1 MQYKI
6 TPKYKRQYID
16 GYSKPSYD
24 KLYVCNLGNMCSNKY
39 SKYSFGL
46 VYEFNGSRVNLIRKA
61 SLLLYMEDLEFE
73 KGFGIDFNIILK
85 DSENNTI
92 ARQVIRKKFN
102 NSDADRYISIDI
114 SNIISE
120 NLKKVSGVLVYVS
133 ANRAI
138 GIAVFAANGIEIEP
152 TICVDYSECSV
163 CPPGEQG
170 PMGPTGP
177 RGPMGPRGPR
187 GPQGLIGPKGA
198 TGAQGLVGS
207 TGATG
212 VGLDGIVG
220 FNPGNESGYSKG
232 QVVIYKGST
241 YIVKTDRPTG
251 IPGESPDYELIAA
264 AGEQGPIGPTGAT
277 GAEGLIGPTGAQGLI
292 GPTGAT
298 GVGLSGIVAFN
309 PEDEAGYRVGQV
321 VTYKG
326 STYIVNNDSPT
337 GVPGESPDY
346 QLIAAAGL
354 QGPQGLVGPTG
365 ATGAQGLIGPTGA
378 TGVQGEVGPQGPQG
392 LIGPTGPTGVGLSG
406 IVAFNPEDEA
416 GYRVGQVVTYNG
428 STYIVNN
435 DSPTGIPGESADYE
449 LIAAAG
455 LQGPQGLVG
464 PTGATGAQGLIGP
477 TGATGAQGLIG
488 QTGATGVQG
497 EIGPQGP
504 QGLVGPT
511 GVGLSGIVAFNPEDE
526 AGYSKGQVVTYK
538 GSTYIVNNDSPTG
551 VPGESP
557 DYELIAAAGLQGPQG
572 LVGPTGATGV
582 QGEIGPQGP
591 QGVVGPTGAQG
602 LIGPTGATG
611 VQGEVGPQGPQ
622 GLVGPTGATGAQ
634 GLIGP
639 TGATGAQGLIG
650 PTGAT
655 GVGLSGIVAF
665 NPEDEAGY
673 RIGQVVTYK
682 GSTYIVN
689 NDSPTGVPGESQD
702 YQLIAAAGLQGPQG
716 EIGPQGLVGPTGAT
730 GAQGLIGPTGATGVG
745 LIGPTGATGV
755 QGEIGPQGPQGLV
768 GPTGATGAQGLIGPT
783 GATGAQGLIGPT
795 GATGAQGL
803 VGPTGATG
811 AQGLIGPTGATGV
824 QGEIGP
830 QGPQGL
836 VGPTGATGAQG
847 IAGPTGATGAQGLI
861 GLQGPQGLV
870 GPTGATGAQGLIGPT
885 GATGPQGLIGPTGAT
900 GAQGIAGPTG
910 ATGAQGLIGPTG
922 ATGAQGL
929 IGPTGATGAQGLI
942 GPTGATGAQGLIGP
956 TGATGAQGLVGP
968 TGATG
973 VQGEIGPQGPQGL
986 VGPTGATG
994 AQGLIGPT
1002 GATGVGLSGI
1012 VAFNPEDEAGYRIG
1026 QVVTY
1031 KGSTYIVNN
1040 DSPTGVPGESP
1051 DYQLIAAAGLQGPQ
1065 GLVGPTGA
1073 TGAQGLI
1080 GPTGATGVA
1089 GSSAIIPYASGLPV
1103 SLTTV
1108 VGGLVGTTSLV
1119 GFGNSA
1125 TGVNIVGGVI
1135 DLTGAAG
1142 TLLNMSF
1149 SVPRAGTITSIAAY
1163 FSITAG
1169 LSLIGSTI
1177 TIKAQLYQST
1187 TPDNKF
1193 SAVSGAEVNLTLTDT
1208 ITLGAVRHGITTGLN
1223 IQVQPQTRLLLVF
1236 SATASG
1242 LSLVNTVAGYASAGV
1257 SIS

>member
-655 GVGLSGIVAF
+655 GVGL
-665 NPEDEAGY
+665 
-673 RIGQVVTYK
+673 
-682 GSTYIVN
+682 
-689 NDSPTGVPGESQD
+689 
-702 YQLIAAAGLQGPQG
+702 
-716 EIGPQGLVGPTGAT
+716 
-730 GAQGLIGPTGATGVG
+730 
-745 LIGPTGATGV
+745 IGPTGATGV

-847 IAGPTGATGAQGLI
+847 LI
-861 GLQGPQGLV
+861 
-870 GPTGATGAQGLIGPT
+870 
-885 GATGPQGLIGPTGAT
+885 
-900 GAQGIAGPTG
+900 
-910 ATGAQGLIGPTG
+910 
-922 ATGAQGL
+922 
-929 IGPTGATGAQGLI
+929 
-942 GPTGATGAQGLIGP
+942 
-956 TGATGAQGLVGP
+956 GP

-973 VQGEIGPQGPQGL
+973 VQGE
-986 VGPTGATG
+986 VGP
-994 AQGLIGPT
+994 
-1002 GATGVGLSGI
+1002 
-1012 VAFNPEDEAGYRIG
+1012 
-1026 QVVTY
+1026 
-1031 KGSTYIVNN
+1031 
-1040 DSPTGVPGESP
+1040 
-1051 DYQLIAAAGLQGPQ
+1051 QGPQ

>member
-138 GIAVFAANGIEIEP
+138 GIAVFSANGIEIEP
-152 TICVDYSECSV
+152 TICVDYSECSI

-198 TGAQGLVGS
+198 TGAQGLVGP

-277 GAEGLIGPTGAQGLI
+277 GAEGLRGPTGAQGLI

-309 PEDEAGYRVGQV
+309 PEDEAGYRIGQV

-435 DSPTGIPGESADYE
+435 DSPTG
-449 LIAAAG
+449 
-455 LQGPQGLVG
+455 
-464 PTGATGAQGLIGP
+464 
-477 TGATGAQGLIG
+477 
-488 QTGATGVQG
+488 
-497 EIGPQGP
+497 
-504 QGLVGPT
+504 
-511 GVGLSGIVAFNPEDE
+511 
-526 AGYSKGQVVTYK
+526 
-538 GSTYIVNNDSPTG
+538 

-557 DYELIAAAGLQGPQG
+557 
-572 LVGPTGATGV
+572 
-582 QGEIGPQGP
+582 
-591 QGVVGPTGAQG
+591 
-602 LIGPTGATG
+602 
-611 VQGEVGPQGPQ
+611 
-622 GLVGPTGATGAQ
+622 
-634 GLIGP
+634 
-639 TGATGAQGLIG
+639 
-650 PTGAT
+650 
-655 GVGLSGIVAF
+655 
-665 NPEDEAGY
+665 
-673 RIGQVVTYK
+673 
-682 GSTYIVN
+682 
-689 NDSPTGVPGESQD
+689 D
-702 YQLIAAAGLQGPQG
+702 YQLIAAAGL
-716 EIGPQGLVGPTGAT
+716 
-730 GAQGLIGPTGATGVG
+730 
-745 LIGPTGATGV
+745 
-755 QGEIGPQGPQGLV
+755 
-768 GPTGATGAQGLIGPT
+768 
-783 GATGAQGLIGPT
+783 
-795 GATGAQGL
+795 
-803 VGPTGATG
+803 
-811 AQGLIGPTGATGV
+811 
-824 QGEIGP
+824 

-956 TGATGAQGLVGP
+956 TGATGAQGLIGP

-973 VQGEIGPQGPQGL
+973 VQGEIGPQGLQGL

-1073 TGAQGLI
+1073 TGAQGIAGPTGATGAQGLIGLQGPQGLVGPTGATGAQGLI
-1080 GPTGATGVA
+1080 GPTGATG
-1089 GSSAIIPYASGLPV
+1089 PQGLIGP
-1103 SLTTV
+1103 T
-1108 VGGLVGTTSLV
+1108 G
-1119 GFGNSA
+1119 A
-1125 TGVNIVGGVI
+1125 TGAQGIAGP
-1135 DLTGAAG
+1135 TGATGAQG
-1142 TLLNMSF
+1142 
-1149 SVPRAGTITSIAAY
+1149 
-1163 FSITAG
+1163 
-1169 LSLIGSTI
+1169 LIGPT
-1177 TIKAQLYQST
+1177 
-1187 TPDNKF
+1187 
-1193 SAVSGAEVNLTLTDT
+1193 
-1208 ITLGAVRHGITTGLN
+1208 
-1223 IQVQPQTRLLLVF
+1223 
-1236 SATASG
+1236 
-1242 LSLVNTVAGYASAGV
+1242 
-1257 SIS
+1257 

>member
-120 NLKKVSGVLVYVS
+120 NLKKVSGILVYVS

-138 GIAVFAANGIEIEP
+138 GIAVFSANGIEIEP
-152 TICVDYSECSV
+152 TICVDYSECSI

-198 TGAQGLVGS
+198 TGAQGLVGP

-232 QVVIYKGST
+232 QVIIYKGST

-277 GAEGLIGPTGAQGLI
+277 GAEGLIGPTG
-292 GPTGAT
+292 PT

-309 PEDEAGYRVGQV
+309 PEDEEGYRVGQV

-326 STYIVNNDSPT
+326 STYIV
-337 GVPGESPDY
+337 
-346 QLIAAAGL
+346 
-354 QGPQGLVGPTG
+354 
-365 ATGAQGLIGPTGA
+365 
-378 TGVQGEVGPQGPQG
+378 
-392 LIGPTGPTGVGLSG
+392 
-406 IVAFNPEDEA
+406 
-416 GYRVGQVVTYNG
+416 
-428 STYIVNN
+428 
-435 DSPTGIPGESADYE
+435 
-449 LIAAAG
+449 
-455 LQGPQGLVG
+455 
-464 PTGATGAQGLIGP
+464 
-477 TGATGAQGLIG
+477 
-488 QTGATGVQG
+488 
-497 EIGPQGP
+497 
-504 QGLVGPT
+504 
-511 GVGLSGIVAFNPEDE
+511 
-526 AGYSKGQVVTYK
+526 K
-538 GSTYIVNNDSPTG
+538 NDSPTG

-665 NPEDEAGY
+665 NPEDESGY
-673 RIGQVVTYK
+673 SKGQVVTYK

-689 NDSPTGVPGESQD
+689 NDSPTGVPGESPD
-702 YQLIAAAGLQGPQG
+702 YELIAAA
-716 EIGPQGLVGPTGAT
+716 
-730 GAQGLIGPTGATGVG
+730 
-745 LIGPTGATGV
+745 
-755 QGEIGPQGPQGLV
+755 
-768 GPTGATGAQGLIGPT
+768 
-783 GATGAQGLIGPT
+783 
-795 GATGAQGL
+795 
-803 VGPTGATG
+803 
-811 AQGLIGPTGATGV
+811 
-824 QGEIGP
+824 
-830 QGPQGL
+830 
-836 VGPTGATGAQG
+836 
-847 IAGPTGATGAQGLI
+847 

-870 GPTGATGAQGLIGPT
+870 GPTGAQGL
-885 GATGPQGLIGPTGAT
+885 L
-900 GAQGIAGPTG
+900 
-910 ATGAQGLIGPTG
+910 
-922 ATGAQGL
+922 
-929 IGPTGATGAQGLI
+929 
-942 GPTGATGAQGLIGP
+942 
-956 TGATGAQGLVGP
+956 
-968 TGATG
+968 
-973 VQGEIGPQGPQGL
+973 
-986 VGPTGATG
+986 GPTGATG

-1012 VAFNPEDEAGYRIG
+1012 VAFNPEDEAGYRVG

-1031 KGSTYIVNN
+1031 
-1040 DSPTGVPGESP
+1040 
-1051 DYQLIAAAGLQGPQ
+1051 
-1065 GLVGPTGA
+1065 
-1073 TGAQGLI
+1073 
-1080 GPTGATGVA
+1080 
-1089 GSSAIIPYASGLPV
+1089 
-1103 SLTTV
+1103 
-1108 VGGLVGTTSLV
+1108 
-1119 GFGNSA
+1119 
-1125 TGVNIVGGVI
+1125 
-1135 DLTGAAG
+1135 
-1142 TLLNMSF
+1142 
-1149 SVPRAGTITSIAAY
+1149 
-1163 FSITAG
+1163 
-1169 LSLIGSTI
+1169 
-1177 TIKAQLYQST
+1177 
-1187 TPDNKF
+1187 
-1193 SAVSGAEVNLTLTDT
+1193 
-1208 ITLGAVRHGITTGLN
+1208 
-1223 IQVQPQTRLLLVF
+1223 
-1236 SATASG
+1236 
-1242 LSLVNTVAGYASAGV
+1242 
-1257 SIS
+1257 

>member
-170 PMGPTGP
+170 PMGPT
-177 RGPMGPRGPR
+177 GPRGPR

-477 TGATGAQGLIG
+477 TGATGVQGEIGPQGPQGLVGPTGATGAQGLIGPTGATGVQGEVGPQGPQGLVGPTGATGAQGLIGPTGATGAQGLIGPTGATGVQGEIGPQGPQGLVGPTGATGAQGLIG

-557 DYELIAAAGLQGPQG
+557 DYQLIAAAGLQGPQG
-572 LVGPTGATGV
+572 LVGPTGATG
-582 QGEIGPQGP
+582 
-591 QGVVGPTGAQG
+591 AQG
-602 LIGPTGATG
+602 LI
-611 VQGEVGPQGPQ
+611 
-622 GLVGPTGATGAQ
+622 
-634 GLIGP
+634 
-639 TGATGAQGLIG
+639 
-650 PTGAT
+650 
-655 GVGLSGIVAF
+655 
-665 NPEDEAGY
+665 
-673 RIGQVVTYK
+673 
-682 GSTYIVN
+682 
-689 NDSPTGVPGESQD
+689 
-702 YQLIAAAGLQGPQG
+702 
-716 EIGPQGLVGPTGAT
+716 
-730 GAQGLIGPTGATGVG
+730 
-745 LIGPTGATGV
+745 
-755 QGEIGPQGPQGLV
+755 
-768 GPTGATGAQGLIGPT
+768 
-783 GATGAQGLIGPT
+783 
-795 GATGAQGL
+795 
-803 VGPTGATG
+803 
-811 AQGLIGPTGATGV
+811 
-824 QGEIGP
+824 
-830 QGPQGL
+830 
-836 VGPTGATGAQG
+836 GPTGATGAQG

-956 TGATGAQGLVGP
+956 TGATGAQGLIGP

-973 VQGEIGPQGPQGL
+973 AQGL

-994 AQGLIGPT
+994 AQGLI
-1002 GATGVGLSGI
+1002 
-1012 VAFNPEDEAGYRIG
+1012 
-1026 QVVTY
+1026 
-1031 KGSTYIVNN
+1031 
-1040 DSPTGVPGESP
+1040 
-1051 DYQLIAAAGLQGPQ
+1051 
-1065 GLVGPTGA
+1065 GPTGA

>member
-138 GIAVFAANGIEIEP
+138 GIAVFSANGIEIEP

-346 QLIAAAGL
+346 ELIAAAGLQGPQGLVGPTGATGAQGLIGPTGATGAQGLIGPTGATGVQGEIGPQGPQGLVGPTGATGAQGLIGPTGATGVQGLVGPTGATGAQGEIGPQGPQGLIGPTGATGVGLSGIVAFNPEDEAGYSKGQVVTYKGSTYIVNNDSPTGVPGESPDYELIAAAGL

-378 TGVQGEVGPQGPQG
+378 TGVQGEIGPQGPQGLVGPTGATGAQGLIGPTGATGVQGEVGPQGLQG

-464 PTGATGAQGLIGP
+464 PTGATG
-477 TGATGAQGLIG
+477 
-488 QTGATGVQG
+488 V
-497 EIGPQGP
+497 
-504 QGLVGPT
+504 
-511 GVGLSGIVAFNPEDE
+511 
-526 AGYSKGQVVTYK
+526 
-538 GSTYIVNNDSPTG
+538 
-551 VPGESP
+551 
-557 DYELIAAAGLQGPQG
+557 QG
-572 LVGPTGATGV
+572 LVGPTGANGA
-582 QGEIGPQGP
+582 
-591 QGVVGPTGAQG
+591 QGVV
-602 LIGPTGATG
+602 
-611 VQGEVGPQGPQ
+611 
-622 GLVGPTGATGAQ
+622 
-634 GLIGP
+634 GP

-716 EIGPQGLVGPTGAT
+716 EIGPQRLVGPTGAT

-745 LIGPTGATGV
+745 LSGIVAFNPEDEAGYRIGQVVTYKGSTYIVNNDSPTGVPGESQDYQLIAAAGLQGPQGLVGATGPTGV
-755 QGEIGPQGPQGLV
+755 QGEIGPQGP
-768 GPTGATGAQGLIGPT
+768 
-783 GATGAQGLIGPT
+783 
-795 GATGAQGL
+795 QGL

-847 IAGPTGATGAQGLI
+847 LI
-861 GLQGPQGLV
+861 
-870 GPTGATGAQGLIGPT
+870 
-885 GATGPQGLIGPTGAT
+885 
-900 GAQGIAGPTG
+900 
-910 ATGAQGLIGPTG
+910 
-922 ATGAQGL
+922 
-929 IGPTGATGAQGLI
+929 
-942 GPTGATGAQGLIGP
+942 
-956 TGATGAQGLVGP
+956 GP

-1187 TPDNKF
+1187 TSDNKF
-1193 SAVSGAEVNLTLTDT
+1193 SAVLGAEVNLTLTDT

>member
-477 TGATGAQGLIG
+477 TGATG
-488 QTGATGVQG
+488 VQG

-511 GVGLSGIVAFNPEDE
+511 GA
-526 AGYSKGQVVTYK
+526 
-538 GSTYIVNNDSPTG
+538 
-551 VPGESP
+551 
-557 DYELIAAAGLQGPQG
+557 
-572 LVGPTGATGV
+572 
-582 QGEIGPQGP
+582 
-591 QGVVGPTGAQG
+591 TGAQG

-655 GVGLSGIVAF
+655 G
-665 NPEDEAGY
+665 
-673 RIGQVVTYK
+673 
-682 GSTYIVN
+682 
-689 NDSPTGVPGESQD
+689 
-702 YQLIAAAGLQGPQG
+702 
-716 EIGPQGLVGPTGAT
+716 
-730 GAQGLIGPTGATGVG
+730 AQGLI
-745 LIGPTGATGV
+745 
-755 QGEIGPQGPQGLV
+755 
-768 GPTGATGAQGLIGPT
+768 
-783 GATGAQGLIGPT
+783 
-795 GATGAQGL
+795 
-803 VGPTGATG
+803 
-811 AQGLIGPTGATGV
+811 
-824 QGEIGP
+824 
-830 QGPQGL
+830 
-836 VGPTGATGAQG
+836 
-847 IAGPTGATGAQGLI
+847 
-861 GLQGPQGLV
+861 
-870 GPTGATGAQGLIGPT
+870 
-885 GATGPQGLIGPTGAT
+885 
-900 GAQGIAGPTG
+900 GPTG

-973 VQGEIGPQGPQGL
+973 
-986 VGPTGATG
+986 
-994 AQGLIGPT
+994 AQGLI
-1002 GATGVGLSGI
+1002 
-1012 VAFNPEDEAGYRIG
+1012 
-1026 QVVTY
+1026 
-1031 KGSTYIVNN
+1031 
-1040 DSPTGVPGESP
+1040 
-1051 DYQLIAAAGLQGPQ
+1051 
-1065 GLVGPTGA
+1065 GPTGA

>member
-138 GIAVFAANGIEIEP
+138 GIAVFSANGIEIEP

-365 ATGAQGLIGPTGA
+365 
-378 TGVQGEVGPQGPQG
+378 
-392 LIGPTGPTGVGLSG
+392 
-406 IVAFNPEDEA
+406 
-416 GYRVGQVVTYNG
+416 
-428 STYIVNN
+428 
-435 DSPTGIPGESADYE
+435 
-449 LIAAAG
+449 
-455 LQGPQGLVG
+455 
-464 PTGATGAQGLIGP
+464 
-477 TGATGAQGLIG
+477 
-488 QTGATGVQG
+488 
-497 EIGPQGP
+497 
-504 QGLVGPT
+504 
-511 GVGLSGIVAFNPEDE
+511 VGLSGIVAFNPEDE

-582 QGEIGPQGP
+582 GLIGPTGATGAQGLIGPTGATGVQGEIGPQGP
-591 QGVVGPTGAQG
+591 QGLVGPTGATGAQG

-639 TGATGAQGLIG
+639 TGATGAQGL
-650 PTGAT
+650 
-655 GVGLSGIVAF
+655 
-665 NPEDEAGY
+665 
-673 RIGQVVTYK
+673 
-682 GSTYIVN
+682 
-689 NDSPTGVPGESQD
+689 
-702 YQLIAAAGLQGPQG
+702 
-716 EIGPQGLVGPTGAT
+716 VGPTGAT
-730 GAQGLIGPTGATGVG
+730 GAQGLI
-745 LIGPTGATGV
+745 
-755 QGEIGPQGPQGLV
+755 
-768 GPTGATGAQGLIGPT
+768 
-783 GATGAQGLIGPT
+783 
-795 GATGAQGL
+795 
-803 VGPTGATG
+803 
-811 AQGLIGPTGATGV
+811 
-824 QGEIGP
+824 
-830 QGPQGL
+830 
-836 VGPTGATGAQG
+836 
-847 IAGPTGATGAQGLI
+847 
-861 GLQGPQGLV
+861 
-870 GPTGATGAQGLIGPT
+870 
-885 GATGPQGLIGPTGAT
+885 
-900 GAQGIAGPTG
+900 
-910 ATGAQGLIGPTG
+910 
-922 ATGAQGL
+922 
-929 IGPTGATGAQGLI
+929 
-942 GPTGATGAQGLIGP
+942 
-956 TGATGAQGLVGP
+956 
-968 TGATG
+968 
-973 VQGEIGPQGPQGL
+973 
-986 VGPTGATG
+986 
-994 AQGLIGPT
+994 
-1002 GATGVGLSGI
+1002 
-1012 VAFNPEDEAGYRIG
+1012 
-1026 QVVTY
+1026 
-1031 KGSTYIVNN
+1031 
-1040 DSPTGVPGESP
+1040 
-1051 DYQLIAAAGLQGPQ
+1051 
-1065 GLVGPTGA
+1065 GPTGA

>member
-309 PEDEAGYRVGQV
+309 PEDEAGYRIGQV

-365 ATGAQGLIGPTGA
+365 ATGAQGLI
-378 TGVQGEVGPQGPQG
+378 
-392 LIGPTGPTGVGLSG
+392 
-406 IVAFNPEDEA
+406 
-416 GYRVGQVVTYNG
+416 
-428 STYIVNN
+428 
-435 DSPTGIPGESADYE
+435 
-449 LIAAAG
+449 
-455 LQGPQGLVG
+455 
-464 PTGATGAQGLIGP
+464 
-477 TGATGAQGLIG
+477 
-488 QTGATGVQG
+488 
-497 EIGPQGP
+497 
-504 QGLVGPT
+504 
-511 GVGLSGIVAFNPEDE
+511 
-526 AGYSKGQVVTYK
+526 
-538 GSTYIVNNDSPTG
+538 
-551 VPGESP
+551 
-557 DYELIAAAGLQGPQG
+557 
-572 LVGPTGATGV
+572 
-582 QGEIGPQGP
+582 
-591 QGVVGPTGAQG
+591 
-602 LIGPTGATG
+602 
-611 VQGEVGPQGPQ
+611 
-622 GLVGPTGATGAQ
+622 
-634 GLIGP
+634 
-639 TGATGAQGLIG
+639 
-650 PTGAT
+650 
-655 GVGLSGIVAF
+655 
-665 NPEDEAGY
+665 
-673 RIGQVVTYK
+673 
-682 GSTYIVN
+682 
-689 NDSPTGVPGESQD
+689 
-702 YQLIAAAGLQGPQG
+702 
-716 EIGPQGLVGPTGAT
+716 
-730 GAQGLIGPTGATGVG
+730 
-745 LIGPTGATGV
+745 
-755 QGEIGPQGPQGLV
+755 
-768 GPTGATGAQGLIGPT
+768 
-783 GATGAQGLIGPT
+783 
-795 GATGAQGL
+795 
-803 VGPTGATG
+803 
-811 AQGLIGPTGATGV
+811 
-824 QGEIGP
+824 
-830 QGPQGL
+830 
-836 VGPTGATGAQG
+836 GPTGATGAQG

-956 TGATGAQGLVGP
+956 TGATGAQGLIGP

-973 VQGEIGPQGPQGL
+973 AQGL

-994 AQGLIGPT
+994 AQGLI
-1002 GATGVGLSGI
+1002 
-1012 VAFNPEDEAGYRIG
+1012 
-1026 QVVTY
+1026 
-1031 KGSTYIVNN
+1031 
-1040 DSPTGVPGESP
+1040 
-1051 DYQLIAAAGLQGPQ
+1051 
-1065 GLVGPTGA
+1065 GPTGA

>member
-120 NLKKVSGVLVYVS
+120 NLKKVRGVLVYVS

-138 GIAVFAANGIEIEP
+138 GIAVFSANGIEIEP
-152 TICVDYSECSV
+152 TICVDYSECSI

-198 TGAQGLVGS
+198 TGAQGLVG
-207 TGATG
+207 
-212 VGLDGIVG
+212 
-220 FNPGNESGYSKG
+220 
-232 QVVIYKGST
+232 
-241 YIVKTDRPTG
+241 
-251 IPGESPDYELIAA
+251 
-264 AGEQGPIGPTGAT
+264 
-277 GAEGLIGPTGAQGLI
+277 
-292 GPTGAT
+292 PTGAT

-321 VTYKG
+321 VIYKG

-378 TGVQGEVGPQGPQG
+378 TG
-392 LIGPTGPTGVGLSG
+392 
-406 IVAFNPEDEA
+406 
-416 GYRVGQVVTYNG
+416 
-428 STYIVNN
+428 
-435 DSPTGIPGESADYE
+435 
-449 LIAAAG
+449 
-455 LQGPQGLVG
+455 
-464 PTGATGAQGLIGP
+464 
-477 TGATGAQGLIG
+477 
-488 QTGATGVQG
+488 
-497 EIGPQGP
+497 
-504 QGLVGPT
+504 
-511 GVGLSGIVAFNPEDE
+511 
-526 AGYSKGQVVTYK
+526 
-538 GSTYIVNNDSPTG
+538 
-551 VPGESP
+551 
-557 DYELIAAAGLQGPQG
+557 
-572 LVGPTGATGV
+572 
-582 QGEIGPQGP
+582 
-591 QGVVGPTGAQG
+591 
-602 LIGPTGATG
+602 
-611 VQGEVGPQGPQ
+611 
-622 GLVGPTGATGAQ
+622 
-634 GLIGP
+634 
-639 TGATGAQGLIG
+639 
-650 PTGAT
+650 
-655 GVGLSGIVAF
+655 
-665 NPEDEAGY
+665 
-673 RIGQVVTYK
+673 
-682 GSTYIVN
+682 
-689 NDSPTGVPGESQD
+689 
-702 YQLIAAAGLQGPQG
+702 
-716 EIGPQGLVGPTGAT
+716 
-730 GAQGLIGPTGATGVG
+730 
-745 LIGPTGATGV
+745 
-755 QGEIGPQGPQGLV
+755 
-768 GPTGATGAQGLIGPT
+768 
-783 GATGAQGLIGPT
+783 
-795 GATGAQGL
+795 
-803 VGPTGATG
+803 
-811 AQGLIGPTGATGV
+811 
-824 QGEIGP
+824 
-830 QGPQGL
+830 
-836 VGPTGATGAQG
+836 
-847 IAGPTGATGAQGLI
+847 
-861 GLQGPQGLV
+861 
-870 GPTGATGAQGLIGPT
+870 
-885 GATGPQGLIGPTGAT
+885 
-900 GAQGIAGPTG
+900 AQGIAGPTG

-929 IGPTGATGAQGLI
+929 I
-942 GPTGATGAQGLIGP
+942 
-956 TGATGAQGLVGP
+956 
-968 TGATG
+968 
-973 VQGEIGPQGPQGL
+973 
-986 VGPTGATG
+986 
-994 AQGLIGPT
+994 
-1002 GATGVGLSGI
+1002 
-1012 VAFNPEDEAGYRIG
+1012 
-1026 QVVTY
+1026 
-1031 KGSTYIVNN
+1031 
-1040 DSPTGVPGESP
+1040 
-1051 DYQLIAAAGLQGPQ
+1051 
-1065 GLVGPTGA
+1065 GPTGA

>member
-435 DSPTGIPGESADYE
+435 DSPTGIPGELADYE

-477 TGATGAQGLIG
+477 TGATG
-488 QTGATGVQG
+488 VQG
-497 EIGPQGP
+497 EI
-504 QGLVGPT
+504 
-511 GVGLSGIVAFNPEDE
+511 
-526 AGYSKGQVVTYK
+526 
-538 GSTYIVNNDSPTG
+538 
-551 VPGESP
+551 
-557 DYELIAAAGLQGPQG
+557 
-572 LVGPTGATGV
+572 
-582 QGEIGPQGP
+582 
-591 QGVVGPTGAQG
+591 
-602 LIGPTGATG
+602 
-611 VQGEVGPQGPQ
+611 GPQGPQ

-634 GLIGP
+634 GLIGPTGATGAQGLIGPTGATGVQGEIGPQGLQGLVGP

-689 NDSPTGVPGESQD
+689 NDSPTGVPGESPD
-702 YQLIAAAGLQGPQG
+702 YQLIAAAGL
-716 EIGPQGLVGPTGAT
+716 
-730 GAQGLIGPTGATGVG
+730 
-745 LIGPTGATGV
+745 
-755 QGEIGPQGPQGLV
+755 
-768 GPTGATGAQGLIGPT
+768 
-783 GATGAQGLIGPT
+783 
-795 GATGAQGL
+795 
-803 VGPTGATG
+803 
-811 AQGLIGPTGATGV
+811 
-824 QGEIGP
+824 

-1080 GPTGATGVA
+1080 GPTGATGAQGIAGATGATGAQGLIGLQGPQGLVGPTGATGAQGLIGPTGATGPQGLIGPTGATGAQGIAGPTGATGAQGLIGPTGATGAQGLIGPTGATGAQGLIGPTGATGAQGLIGPTGATGAQGLIGPTGATGAQGLVGPTGATGAQGLIGPTGATGAQGLIGPTGATGVA

>member
-138 GIAVFAANGIEIEP
+138 GIAVFSANGIEIEP

-298 GVGLSGIVAFN
+298 G
-309 PEDEAGYRVGQV
+309 
-321 VTYKG
+321 
-326 STYIVNNDSPT
+326 
-337 GVPGESPDY
+337 
-346 QLIAAAGL
+346 
-354 QGPQGLVGPTG
+354 
-365 ATGAQGLIGPTGA
+365 AQGLIGPTGA
-378 TGVQGEVGPQGPQG
+378 
-392 LIGPTGPTGVGLSG
+392 TGVGLSG

-416 GYRVGQVVTYNG
+416 GYR
-428 STYIVNN
+428 I
-435 DSPTGIPGESADYE
+435 
-449 LIAAAG
+449 
-455 LQGPQGLVG
+455 
-464 PTGATGAQGLIGP
+464 
-477 TGATGAQGLIG
+477 
-488 QTGATGVQG
+488 
-497 EIGPQGP
+497 
-504 QGLVGPT
+504 
-511 GVGLSGIVAFNPEDE
+511 
-526 AGYSKGQVVTYK
+526 GQVVTYK

-582 QGEIGPQGP
+582 QG
-591 QGVVGPTGAQG
+591 

-622 GLVGPTGATGAQ
+622 GVVGPTGATGAQ

-745 LIGPTGATGV
+745 LSGIVAFNPEDEAGYRIGQVVTYKGSTYIVNNDSPTGVPGESPDYELIAAAGLQGPQGLVGATGPTGV
-755 QGEIGPQGPQGLV
+755 QGEIGPQGP
-768 GPTGATGAQGLIGPT
+768 
-783 GATGAQGLIGPT
+783 
-795 GATGAQGL
+795 QGL

-847 IAGPTGATGAQGLI
+847 LIGPTGATGVQGEV
-861 GLQGPQGLV
+861 GPQGPQGLV
-870 GPTGATGAQGLIGPT
+870 GPTGATGAQGLI
-885 GATGPQGLIGPTGAT
+885 
-900 GAQGIAGPTG
+900 
-910 ATGAQGLIGPTG
+910 
-922 ATGAQGL
+922 
-929 IGPTGATGAQGLI
+929 
-942 GPTGATGAQGLIGP
+942 
-956 TGATGAQGLVGP
+956 
-968 TGATG
+968 
-973 VQGEIGPQGPQGL
+973 
-986 VGPTGATG
+986 GPTGATG

-1080 GPTGATGVA
+1080 GPTGATGAQGIAGPTGATGAQGLIGLQGLQGPQGLVGPTGATGAQGLIGPTGATGSQGLIGPTGATGAQGIAGPTGATGAQGLIGPTGATGAQGLIGPTGATGAQGLIGPTGATGVA

-1142 TLLNMSF
+1142 TLINMSF

>member
-477 TGATGAQGLIG
+477 TGATGVQGEIGPQGPQGLVGPTGATGAQGLIGPTGATGVQGEVGPQGPQGLVGPTGATGAQGLIGPTGATGAQGLIGPTGATGVQGEIGPQGPQGLVGPTGATGAQGLIG

-611 VQGEVGPQGPQ
+611 VQGEVGPQG
-622 GLVGPTGATGAQ
+622 LVGPTGATGAQ

-673 RIGQVVTYK
+673 RIGQV
-682 GSTYIVN
+682 
-689 NDSPTGVPGESQD
+689 
-702 YQLIAAAGLQGPQG
+702 
-716 EIGPQGLVGPTGAT
+716 
-730 GAQGLIGPTGATGVG
+730 
-745 LIGPTGATGV
+745 
-755 QGEIGPQGPQGLV
+755 
-768 GPTGATGAQGLIGPT
+768 
-783 GATGAQGLIGPT
+783 
-795 GATGAQGL
+795 
-803 VGPTGATG
+803 
-811 AQGLIGPTGATGV
+811 
-824 QGEIGP
+824 
-830 QGPQGL
+830 
-836 VGPTGATGAQG
+836 
-847 IAGPTGATGAQGLI
+847 
-861 GLQGPQGLV
+861 
-870 GPTGATGAQGLIGPT
+870 
-885 GATGPQGLIGPTGAT
+885 
-900 GAQGIAGPTG
+900 
-910 ATGAQGLIGPTG
+910 
-922 ATGAQGL
+922 
-929 IGPTGATGAQGLI
+929 
-942 GPTGATGAQGLIGP
+942 
-956 TGATGAQGLVGP
+956 
-968 TGATG
+968 
-973 VQGEIGPQGPQGL
+973 
-986 VGPTGATG
+986 
-994 AQGLIGPT
+994 
-1002 GATGVGLSGI
+1002 
-1012 VAFNPEDEAGYRIG
+1012 
-1026 QVVTY
+1026 
-1031 KGSTYIVNN
+1031 
-1040 DSPTGVPGESP
+1040 
-1051 DYQLIAAAGLQGPQ
+1051 
-1065 GLVGPTGA
+1065 
-1073 TGAQGLI
+1073 
-1080 GPTGATGVA
+1080 
-1089 GSSAIIPYASGLPV
+1089 
-1103 SLTTV
+1103 
-1108 VGGLVGTTSLV
+1108 
-1119 GFGNSA
+1119 
-1125 TGVNIVGGVI
+1125 
-1135 DLTGAAG
+1135 
-1142 TLLNMSF
+1142 
-1149 SVPRAGTITSIAAY
+1149 
-1163 FSITAG
+1163 
-1169 LSLIGSTI
+1169 
-1177 TIKAQLYQST
+1177 
-1187 TPDNKF
+1187 
-1193 SAVSGAEVNLTLTDT
+1193 
-1208 ITLGAVRHGITTGLN
+1208 
-1223 IQVQPQTRLLLVF
+1223 
-1236 SATASG
+1236 
-1242 LSLVNTVAGYASAGV
+1242 
-1257 SIS
+1257 